1 MSITFADLLDKLKQE
16 TEVDIIEILNL
27 NADRLVDLL
36 ESEIHDNQERVRN
49 YYDEDED
56 DEEEEI

>member
-1 MSITFADLLDKLKQE
+1 MSITFADLLEKLKHE
-16 TEVDIIEILNL
+16 NEVDIIEILNL

-36 ESEIHDNQERVRN
+36 EEEIYDNQDRVRN

-56 DEEEEI
+56 DEEEET